1 MPARLAIARFAL
13 ALPVAL
19 MALMLAILAIIVAKP
34 ARSAQ
39 LDPAG
44 CTRNLTETTAK
55 LAALKVELKGTATG
69 KRCTVTRLYFL
80 EAVKARA
87 VTALC
92 KLDYKSGF
100 FCFSLKNHAAPSDGG
115 AAQLRTAVRKRSADP
130 GRS

>member
-92 KLDYKSGF
+92 KSGPDRIRELERLDADVETI
-100 FCFSLKNHAAPSDGG
+100 NQAIAACE
-115 AAQLRTAVRKRSADP
+115 
-130 GRS
+130 